1 MGFPGRLRATPFP
14 EFLWPVC
21 ENPPTDLRRKTV
33 TGPALCPLRTM
44 QPQREAERERMTAIS
59 CSAHEQAYRKVYTS
73 PKAAARCDCSHLPC
87 VLASGFSGG
96 DPNVSVG
103 VLYDAR
109 LSFHKSSAAARRR
122 GGSRKQGESMKAY
135 ATEAIRNVG
144 IVGHGDTGKTQLVSS
159 LLFSAGMTPR
169 LGKVAEGSTVTDWD
183 EEEIARKISI
193 QTSLAYA
200 EWAPAGRAEKTK
212 INFLDTPGYSTF
224 VNETKASLIAADA
237 ALITVDASHGCQ
249 VVTEKVWDY
258 ATEYDI
264 PRAFVINWM
273 VRELASFERA
283 FQSIEQV
290 FGRGVVAAQLPLGQ
304 EKSFRG
310 VVDVVGMTAHIYKP
324 GGDGKPSIE
333 EIPADLADAAKEAH
347 EKLVEMVAEGDD
359 KLMEEFFEKG
369 TLPPEDLTLGLRDAV
384 QAKRIFPVLLTSAL
398 RIIGSATLLNALVEL
413 FPGPADKGKVAGYTQ
428 PDRKGE
434 TLERKISDTE
444 PAAIFVFKTMA
455 DPFAGRISYFK
466 VMSGVLKNDAT
477 LMNFN
482 RSTPERLQHVQVMQG
497 KTATAVAELHAGDLG
512 AVAKLKET
520 LTGDTLGDKA
530 APIFFPPPRIAE
542 PSITFAIEPKTRAD
556 EDRIGQAIHKILE
569 EDLALR
575 FSRDPQTKEFLLA
588 GAGQQHIELVV
599 AKLHKRYHVDL
610 TLKPPKVPYRET
622 IRGKA
627 DAEGKHKKQTGG
639 HGQFGVCRVK
649 FEPLARGTGFE
660 FVDDIFG
667 GAIPKNWIPSVERG
681 IREAADRGCL
691 AGFPM
696 VDFRAALY
704 DGKYHDVDSSDMAFK
719 IAGSLAFKEG
729 MKQARPALLEPI
741 MHVEVYAPDQYSGD
755 IMGDLSSRRGRI
767 SGSESRGQNVVVKA
781 QVPLAEMLSYATDLT
796 SMTQGRAS
804 YSMEFKHYDFVPGET
819 AEKVIAAH
827 KAGRAE
833 EPVEEEA

>member
-1 MGFPGRLRATPFP
+1 
-14 EFLWPVC
+14 
-21 ENPPTDLRRKTV
+21 
-33 TGPALCPLRTM
+33 
-44 QPQREAERERMTAIS
+44 
-59 CSAHEQAYRKVYTS
+59 
-73 PKAAARCDCSHLPC
+73 
-87 VLASGFSGG
+87 
-96 DPNVSVG
+96 
-103 VLYDAR
+103 
-109 LSFHKSSAAARRR
+109 
-122 GGSRKQGESMKAY
+122 MKAY
-135 ATEAIRNVG
+135 GSQFIRNVG

-159 LLFSAGMTPR
+159 LLFTAGMISRLPR
-169 LGKVAEGSTVTDWD
+169 VAEGNTVTDWD
-183 EEEIARKISI
+183 EEEIARKITI
-193 QTSLAYA
+193 KTGLAFA
-200 EWAPAGRAEKTK
+200 EWLVPGQSEKTK

-224 VNETKASLIAADA
+224 VNETRASLIAADS
-237 ALITVDASHGCQ
+237 ALILVDPVAGVQ

-258 ATEYDI
+258 ATEYDL

-273 VRELASFERA
+273 DRELASFERA
-283 FQSIEQV
+283 LASIQQV
-290 FGRGVVAAQLPLGQ
+290 FGRSVVSLQLPLGE
-304 EKSFRG
+304 EKAFRG
-310 VVDVVGMTAHIYKP
+310 VIDLISMKAHVYQSD
-324 GGDGKPSIE
+324 GDGKAKVE
-333 EIPADLADAAKEAH
+333 EIPGELADAAKEAH

-369 TLPPEDLTLGLRDAV
+369 TLPPEDLTGGLRDAV

-398 RIIGSATLLNALVEL
+398 RNIGSATLLSALVEL

-428 PDRKGE
+428 PDRKGD

-588 GAGQQHIELVV
+588 GSGQQHIEVVV

-649 FEPLARGTGFE
+649 MEPLPRGAGFE

-667 GAIPKNWIPSVERG
+667 GSIPKNYIPSVERG
-681 IREAADRGCL
+681 IRDAASRGYL
-691 AGFPM
+691 AGFPV
-696 VDFRAALY
+696 VDFRAILY

-729 MKQARPALLEPI
+729 MKQARPALIEPI
-741 MHVEVYAPDQYSGD
+741 MNVEVYAPDQYSGD

-767 SGSESRGQNVVVKA
+767 SGSESRGVGVIVKA

-804 YSMEFKHYDFVPGET
+804 YSMEFSHYDFVPNEI
-819 AEKVIAAH
+819 AEKVIAQA
-827 KAGRAE
+827 KAAREG